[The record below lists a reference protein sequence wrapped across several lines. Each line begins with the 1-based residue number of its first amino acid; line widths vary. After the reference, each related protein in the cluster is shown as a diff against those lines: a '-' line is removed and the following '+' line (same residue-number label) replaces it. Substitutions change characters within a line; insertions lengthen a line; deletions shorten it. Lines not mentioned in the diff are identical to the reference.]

1 MLYVR
6 GVYECLLR
14 TLNQGKPI
22 ALLNGRNDFRETHY
36 KNIYLQ
42 LVISHALQIQICYGN
57 YHSSAYIT
65 AHKALVIFSVPI
77 LCLPSPLSLPFLPND
92 PLELF
97 AADSFV
103 PFPESELLVIL
114 VPSESFEENRRGFT
128 PADVEVD
135 DPGAGATDREGRII
149 REFRALRMSW
159 VVFRI
164 ISSTETLS
172 APNSADFLARSNC
185 VSKCFVLCCR
195 RLFSFS
201 EASNYNKS
209 ITTNRK
215 KIA

>member
-6 GVYECLLR
+6 AVYECLLR

-22 ALLNGRNDFRETHY
+22 ALPNGRNDFRETHY

-42 LVISHALQIQICYGN
+42 LVISHALQIQIGYGN
-57 YHSSAYIT
+57 YHNSAYIT

-77 LCLPSPLSLPFLPND
+77 LCLPSPLSLPFL

-149 REFRALRMSW
+149 REFRALRMS
-159 VVFRI
+159 
-164 ISSTETLS
+164 
-172 APNSADFLARSNC
+172 
-185 VSKCFVLCCR
+185 
-195 RLFSFS
+195 
-201 EASNYNKS
+201 
-209 ITTNRK
+209 
-215 KIA
+215 